1 MTTILQVAD
10 SVTEQLNAAEFDQEF
25 VAERLYVPN
34 FDLEDMKELRVSVVP
49 RDVEILPHDRS
60 QNRYHCRVD
69 VAIQKKFSQGSN
81 QEIDVLVDLGE
92 KIADEFRLKRLLSF
106 HAARCIKAEHTV
118 LYSSEHWEQL
128 RQFTSLLTLTF
139 ELSR

>member
-1 MTTILQVAD
+1 MTTILQIAE
-10 SVTEQLNAAEFDQEF
+10 SVTSQLNASNFGLTFQAQ
-25 VAERLYVPN
+25 RLYVAN

-69 VAIQKKFSQGSN
+69 IAIQKKFDHGTN
-81 QEIDVLVDLGE
+81 QEIDALVDLGE
-92 KIADEFRLKRLLSF
+92 QIADEFRLKRLLSF
-106 HAARCIKAEHTV
+106 QAARCIKVEHTV

-128 RQFTSLLTLTF
+128 RLFTSLLTLTF
-139 ELSR
+139 EIAK